1 MFYKLRHYIL
11 EIIEAIKLSFKDSK
25 KFILILFFLSIL
37 LLSFFETYI
46 IASLIPIIDN
56 FTSTDKLIEFN
67 LKFNNFF
74 GFNFDKNEFI
84 GIIFFLAILSFFITF
99 FLQLSSIYLNRSI
112 VESKNAIWQEK
123 ILNSYLSQDSI
134 FFSNKSSGDL
144 IQRLLVHTKNGSEII
159 SYLLNILK
167 EALICI
173 FIYTFLLFLSFKL
186 TLILT
191 IFFIFIFLIT
201 SIFGKKIIFLKSQ
214 QVADLQKNIFAE
226 VNSIFSGIK
235 IIKIFK
241 KQSFFQK
248 RLQNKINLY
257 KKNNVL
263 VNAFLNL
270 PSNFVRL
277 STFVIIFSTLYF
289 FSINAGSEKLLTI
302 LIVFF
307 AASYKIN
314 NSIGAINDTFLNVIR
329 LLPSIHI
336 IKKSLKIERNL
347 ILEEKL
353 NFSKNIEFKNL
364 NFFYENKDNKIFT
377 NQKLKIFKN
386 KIHVITGNS
395 GCGKSTLTDII
406 AGLLSVEN
414 LNLIIDE
421 KKNLKING
429 KIKIK
434 NLSYCDQDGFIFPGS
449 IEQNITMFD
458 EKPDYSKINE
468 AISIVKI
475 DEIEE
480 MQLKTNLYDGGKTLS
495 GGQKQRLN
503 LARII
508 YHNPEIMILDEATS
522 SLDEENEKII
532 SDNIVNWSKKN
543 KKTLIIISHNDYH
556 LKYADY
562 RIDINQKEIIY
573 KSVNF

>member
-1 MFYKLRHYIL
+1 MCRKHTR
-11 EIIEAIKLSFKDSK
+11 
-25 KFILILFFLSIL
+25 
-37 LLSFFETYI
+37 
-46 IASLIPIIDN
+46 
-56 FTSTDKLIEFN
+56 N
-67 LKFNNFF
+67 LYERCKM
-74 GFNFDKNEFI
+74 K
-84 GIIFFLAILSFFITF
+84 T
-99 FLQLSSIYLNRSI
+99 
-112 VESKNAIWQEK
+112 
-123 ILNSYLSQDSI
+123 
-134 FFSNKSSGDL
+134 
-144 IQRLLVHTKNGSEII
+144 TNGS
-159 SYLLNILK
+159 
-167 EALICI
+167 
-173 FIYTFLLFLSFKL
+173 
-186 TLILT
+186 
-191 IFFIFIFLIT
+191 
-201 SIFGKKIIFLKSQ
+201 
-214 QVADLQKNIFAE
+214 
-226 VNSIFSGIK
+226 
-235 IIKIFK
+235 
-241 KQSFFQK
+241 
-248 RLQNKINLY
+248 
-257 KKNNVL
+257 
-263 VNAFLNL
+263 
-270 PSNFVRL
+270 
-277 STFVIIFSTLYF
+277 
-289 FSINAGSEKLLTI
+289 
-302 LIVFF
+302 
-307 AASYKIN
+307 
-314 NSIGAINDTFLNVIR
+314 AI
-329 LLPSIHI
+329 
-336 IKKSLKIERNL
+336 
-347 ILEEKL
+347 
-353 NFSKNIEFKNL
+353 
-364 NFFYENKDNKIFT
+364 
-377 NQKLKIFKN
+377 
-386 KIHVITGNS
+386 
-395 GCGKSTLTDII
+395 
-406 AGLLSVEN
+406 VEN